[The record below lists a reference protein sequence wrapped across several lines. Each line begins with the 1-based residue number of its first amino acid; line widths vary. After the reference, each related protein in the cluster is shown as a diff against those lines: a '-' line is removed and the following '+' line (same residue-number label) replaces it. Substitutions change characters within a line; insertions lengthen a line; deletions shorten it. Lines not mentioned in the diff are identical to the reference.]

1 MAGTALQTQYD
12 DVLIQKEV
20 VMGKRALPI
29 AIEIDEPDFPEVGH
43 IGSLELP
50 TDDELVCS
58 GDDVREEFAMLGGGH
73 GSSMEHASS
82 W

>member
-1 MAGTALQTQYD
+1 M
-12 DVLIQKEV
+12 EV

-29 AIEIDEPDFPEVGH
+29 AAIEIEEPDFPEVGH

-50 TDDELVCS
+50 TDDEFVCS
-58 GDDVREEFAMLGGGH
+58 GDDVREEFAMLGGH
-73 GSSMEHASS
+73 DSHMEHASS